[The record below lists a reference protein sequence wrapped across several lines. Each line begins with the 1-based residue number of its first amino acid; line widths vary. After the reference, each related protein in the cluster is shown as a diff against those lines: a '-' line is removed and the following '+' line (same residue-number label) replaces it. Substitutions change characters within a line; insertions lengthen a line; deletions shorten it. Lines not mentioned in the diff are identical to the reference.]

1 MLFKSS
7 ASPKENPGSKRLRRT
22 LGLLLGSA
30 LAVQY
35 KQDRIFRASVNLQLV
50 MVLNYLYAAYNLL
63 TALQSG
69 SMWLLSLGIYTLM
82 LAIVRTDL
90 TLSHHRGRK
99 LPPDAL
105 PRHES
110 RCYRRVAWSL
120 LVLNVP
126 IGGLTLLMVSGQSVS
141 ALPGHLIYL
150 SALYTFVM
158 MFLAIS
164 NLIRFRKLG
173 SPILSAAKVL
183 SLVAALLS
191 LLITF
196 SGDKLR
202 AITFWTMGNLSSAS
216 YQNALT
222 LLATLLL
229 CGGIILTQARA
240 LNAMSMG
247 EEYALHVG
255 VSVRRVKLTVMICVS
270 AMIGMSVSV
279 GGGIGFV
286 GLVTPHMIRLI
297 VGANHRRTL
306 PACLYGGAIFLL
318 LADLISRTILAPAVL
333 PVGVV
338 TSIIGAAAFLV
349 IFLRTKRRERA

>member
-63 TALQSG
+63 IGLQSG
-69 SMWLLSLGIYTLM
+69 SVWLLSLGVYTLM

-120 LVLNVP
+120 LALNVP

-141 ALPGHLIYL
+141 AQGSFRLMMTRLTG
-150 SALYTFVM
+150 SAV
-158 MFLAIS
+158 
-164 NLIRFRKLG
+164 
-173 SPILSAAKVL
+173 
-183 SLVAALLS
+183 
-191 LLITF
+191 
-196 SGDKLR
+196 
-202 AITFWTMGNLSSAS
+202 
-216 YQNALT
+216 
-222 LLATLLL
+222 
-229 CGGIILTQARA
+229 
-240 LNAMSMG
+240 
-247 EEYALHVG
+247 YA
-255 VSVRRVKLTVMICVS
+255 
-270 AMIGMSVSV
+270 
-279 GGGIGFV
+279 
-286 GLVTPHMIRLI
+286 
-297 VGANHRRTL
+297 
-306 PACLYGGAIFLL
+306 
-318 LADLISRTILAPAVL
+318 AVL
-333 PVGVV
+333 
-338 TSIIGAAAFLV
+338 IIAV
-349 IFLRTKRRERA
+349 WMLRRPLTISANGIEEELTAP

>member
-7 ASPKENPGSKRLRRT
+7 ASPKENPGSKRLRRA

-69 SMWLLSLGIYTLM
+69 SMWLLSLGVYTLM

-120 LVLNVP
+120 LALNVP

-191 LLITF
+191 LLTLQSALIDRFGTAQGSFRLLMTRLTGSAVYAAVLIIAVWMLRRPLTISASGIRRNSLRHERQGVSPLRRRNPCFQKRTAWGKSKSPKAKKIAIGQAIRSRWHFHYALTFPKLSGISTTKCGWHDKSPADTRSSGSSSAF
-196 SGDKLR
+196 SGYRRRK
-202 AITFWTMGNLSSAS
+202 
-216 YQNALT
+216 
-222 LLATLLL
+222 
-229 CGGIILTQARA
+229 
-240 LNAMSMG
+240 
-247 EEYALHVG
+247 
-255 VSVRRVKLTVMICVS
+255 SVT
-270 AMIGMSVSV
+270 
-279 GGGIGFV
+279 
-286 GLVTPHMIRLI
+286 
-297 VGANHRRTL
+297 
-306 PACLYGGAIFLL
+306 GAIGHDAF
-318 LADLISRTILAPAVL
+318 ASVL
-333 PVGVV
+333 
-338 TSIIGAAAFLV
+338 
-349 IFLRTKRRERA
+349 

>member
-7 ASPKENPGSKRLRRT
+7 ASPKENPGSKRLRRA

-69 SMWLLSLGIYTLM
+69 SVWLLSLGIYTLM

-120 LVLNVP
+120 LALNVP

-183 SLVAALLS
+183 SLVAL
-191 LLITF
+191 
-196 SGDKLR
+196 
-202 AITFWTMGNLSSAS
+202 
-216 YQNALT
+216 LT
-222 LLATLLL
+222 LQSALIDRFGTAQGSFRLMMTR
-229 CGGIILTQARA
+229 LTGSAV
-240 LNAMSMG
+240 
-247 EEYALHVG
+247 YA
-255 VSVRRVKLTVMICVS
+255 
-270 AMIGMSVSV
+270 
-279 GGGIGFV
+279 
-286 GLVTPHMIRLI
+286 
-297 VGANHRRTL
+297 
-306 PACLYGGAIFLL
+306 
-318 LADLISRTILAPAVL
+318 AVL
-333 PVGVV
+333 
-338 TSIIGAAAFLV
+338 IIAV
-349 IFLRTKRRERA
+349 WMLRRPLTISANGIEEELTAP

>member
-7 ASPKENPGSKRLRRT
+7 ASPKGNPGSKRLRRT

-69 SMWLLSLGIYTLM
+69 SVWLLSLGIYTLM

-120 LVLNVP
+120 LALNVP

-150 SALYTFVM
+150 LRALHLRHDVSCH
-158 MFLAIS
+158 LEPDSLPQARQPDS
-164 NLIRFRKLG
+164 LG
-173 SPILSAAKVL
+173 SESAFARRGAA
-183 SLVAALLS
+183 VAA
-191 LLITF
+191 
-196 SGDKLR
+196 D
-202 AITFWTMGNLSSAS
+202 AA
-216 YQNALT
+216 
-222 LLATLLL
+222 
-229 CGGIILTQARA
+229 
-240 LNAMSMG
+240 
-247 EEYALHVG
+247 
-255 VSVRRVKLTVMICVS
+255 
-270 AMIGMSVSV
+270 
-279 GGGIGFV
+279 
-286 GLVTPHMIRLI
+286 
-297 VGANHRRTL
+297 
-306 PACLYGGAIFLL
+306 
-318 LADLISRTILAPAVL
+318 
-333 PVGVV
+333 
-338 TSIIGAAAFLV
+338 IGAD
-349 IFLRTKRRERA
+349 

>member
-69 SMWLLSLGIYTLM
+69 SMWLLSLGVYTLM

-120 LVLNVP
+120 LALNVP

-183 SLVAALLS
+183 SLVAALLTLQS
-191 LLITF
+191 ALIDRFGTAQGSF
-196 SGDKLR
+196 RLMMTRLTGSTVYASVLIIAVWMLR
-202 AITFWTMGNLSSAS
+202 RPLTISA
-216 YQNALT
+216 NGIEEELT
-222 LLATLLL
+222 
-229 CGGIILTQARA
+229 
-240 LNAMSMG
+240 
-247 EEYALHVG
+247 
-255 VSVRRVKLTVMICVS
+255 
-270 AMIGMSVSV
+270 
-279 GGGIGFV
+279 
-286 GLVTPHMIRLI
+286 
-297 VGANHRRTL
+297 
-306 PACLYGGAIFLL
+306 
-318 LADLISRTILAPAVL
+318 AP
-333 PVGVV
+333 
-338 TSIIGAAAFLV
+338 
-349 IFLRTKRRERA
+349 

>member
-7 ASPKENPGSKRLRRT
+7 ASPKENPGSKRLRRA

-69 SMWLLSLGIYTLM
+69 SMWLLSLGVYTLM

-120 LVLNVP
+120 LALNVP

-183 SLVAALLS
+183 SLVAALLTLQS
-191 LLITF
+191 ALIDRFGTAQGSF
-196 SGDKLR
+196 RLMMTRLTG
-202 AITFWTMGNLSSAS
+202 SAV
-216 YQNALT
+216 
-222 LLATLLL
+222 
-229 CGGIILTQARA
+229 
-240 LNAMSMG
+240 
-247 EEYALHVG
+247 YA
-255 VSVRRVKLTVMICVS
+255 
-270 AMIGMSVSV
+270 
-279 GGGIGFV
+279 
-286 GLVTPHMIRLI
+286 
-297 VGANHRRTL
+297 
-306 PACLYGGAIFLL
+306 
-318 LADLISRTILAPAVL
+318 AVL
-333 PVGVV
+333 
-338 TSIIGAAAFLV
+338 IIAV
-349 IFLRTKRRERA
+349 WMLRRPLTISANGIEEELTAP

>member
-7 ASPKENPGSKRLRRT
+7 ASPKENPGSKRLRRA

-63 TALQSG
+63 IGLQSG

-120 LVLNVP
+120 LALNVP
-126 IGGLTLLMVSGQSVS
+126 IGGLTLLMVSGQSVSALPGHLIYLS

-191 LLITF
+191 LLT
-196 SGDKLR
+196 LQ
-202 AITFWTMGNLSSAS
+202 SALIDRFGTAQGS
-216 YQNALT
+216 FRLLMTRLT
-222 LLATLLL
+222 GSAV
-229 CGGIILTQARA
+229 
-240 LNAMSMG
+240 
-247 EEYALHVG
+247 YA
-255 VSVRRVKLTVMICVS
+255 
-270 AMIGMSVSV
+270 
-279 GGGIGFV
+279 
-286 GLVTPHMIRLI
+286 
-297 VGANHRRTL
+297 
-306 PACLYGGAIFLL
+306 
-318 LADLISRTILAPAVL
+318 AVL
-333 PVGVV
+333 
-338 TSIIGAAAFLV
+338 IIAV
-349 IFLRTKRRERA
+349 WMLRRPLTISANGIEEELTAP

>member
-7 ASPKENPGSKRLRRT
+7 ASPKENPGSKRLRRA

-69 SMWLLSLGIYTLM
+69 SMWLLSLGVYTLM

-120 LVLNVP
+120 LALNVP

-191 LLITF
+191 LQSALIDRFGTAQGSF
-196 SGDKLR
+196 RLMMTRLTG
-202 AITFWTMGNLSSAS
+202 SAV
-216 YQNALT
+216 
-222 LLATLLL
+222 
-229 CGGIILTQARA
+229 
-240 LNAMSMG
+240 
-247 EEYALHVG
+247 YA
-255 VSVRRVKLTVMICVS
+255 
-270 AMIGMSVSV
+270 
-279 GGGIGFV
+279 
-286 GLVTPHMIRLI
+286 
-297 VGANHRRTL
+297 
-306 PACLYGGAIFLL
+306 
-318 LADLISRTILAPAVL
+318 AVL
-333 PVGVV
+333 
-338 TSIIGAAAFLV
+338 IIAV
-349 IFLRTKRRERA
+349 WMLRRPLTISANGIEEELTAP

>member
-69 SMWLLSLGIYTLM
+69 SVWLLSLGVYTLM

-120 LVLNVP
+120 LALNVP

-141 ALPGHLIYL
+141 SPARPPDLP
-150 SALYTFVM
+150 
-158 MFLAIS
+158 
-164 NLIRFRKLG
+164 
-173 SPILSAAKVL
+173 
-183 SLVAALLS
+183 
-191 LLITF
+191 
-196 SGDKLR
+196 LR
-202 AITFWTMGNLSSAS
+202 ALHLRHDVSCHLEPDS
-216 YQNALT
+216 LP
-222 LLATLLL
+222 
-229 CGGIILTQARA
+229 QARA
-240 LNAMSMG
+240 ARFSRQRKCFR
-247 EEYALHVG
+247 
-255 VSVRRVKLTVMICVS
+255 SSRRCC
-270 AMIGMSVSV
+270 
-279 GGGIGFV
+279 
-286 GLVTPHMIRLI
+286 R
-297 VGANHRRTL
+297 
-306 PACLYGGAIFLL
+306 C
-318 LADLISRTILAPAVL
+318 
-333 PVGVV
+333 
-338 TSIIGAAAFLV
+338 
-349 IFLRTKRRERA
+349 

>member
-63 TALQSG
+63 SG
-69 SMWLLSLGIYTLM
+69 SVWLLSLGVYTLM

-120 LVLNVP
+120 LALNVP

-191 LLITF
+191 LLT
-196 SGDKLR
+196 LQ
-202 AITFWTMGNLSSAS
+202 SALIDRFGTAQGS
-216 YQNALT
+216 FRLMMTRLT
-222 LLATLLL
+222 GSAV
-229 CGGIILTQARA
+229 
-240 LNAMSMG
+240 
-247 EEYALHVG
+247 YA
-255 VSVRRVKLTVMICVS
+255 
-270 AMIGMSVSV
+270 
-279 GGGIGFV
+279 
-286 GLVTPHMIRLI
+286 
-297 VGANHRRTL
+297 
-306 PACLYGGAIFLL
+306 
-318 LADLISRTILAPAVL
+318 AVL
-333 PVGVV
+333 
-338 TSIIGAAAFLV
+338 IIAV
-349 IFLRTKRRERA
+349 WMLRRPLTISANGIEEELTAP

>member
-7 ASPKENPGSKRLRRT
+7 ASPKENPGSKRLRRA

-69 SMWLLSLGIYTLM
+69 SMWLLSLGVYTLM

-120 LVLNVP
+120 LA
-126 IGGLTLLMVSGQSVS
+126 LMVSGQSVS

-164 NLIRFRKLG
+164 NLIRFRKFG

-191 LLITF
+191 LLTLQSALIDRFGTAQGSF
-196 SGDKLR
+196 RLMMTRLTGSAVYASVLIIAVWMLR
-202 AITFWTMGNLSSAS
+202 RPLTISA
-216 YQNALT
+216 NGIEEELT
-222 LLATLLL
+222 
-229 CGGIILTQARA
+229 
-240 LNAMSMG
+240 
-247 EEYALHVG
+247 
-255 VSVRRVKLTVMICVS
+255 
-270 AMIGMSVSV
+270 
-279 GGGIGFV
+279 
-286 GLVTPHMIRLI
+286 
-297 VGANHRRTL
+297 
-306 PACLYGGAIFLL
+306 
-318 LADLISRTILAPAVL
+318 AP
-333 PVGVV
+333 
-338 TSIIGAAAFLV
+338 
-349 IFLRTKRRERA
+349 

>member
-63 TALQSG
+63 IGLQSG
-69 SMWLLSLGIYTLM
+69 SVWLLSLGIYTLM

-90 TLSHHRGRK
+90 TLSHHRGRN
-99 LPPDAL
+99 LPADAL
-105 PRHES
+105 PRHEA

-120 LVLNVP
+120 
-126 IGGLTLLMVSGQSVS
+126 MASGQSVS

-191 LLITF
+191 LLT
-196 SGDKLR
+196 LQ
-202 AITFWTMGNLSSAS
+202 SALIDRFGAE
-216 YQNALT
+216 QGAFRLLMTRLT
-222 LLATLLL
+222 GSVVYAT
-229 CGGIILTQARA
+229 
-240 LNAMSMG
+240 
-247 EEYALHVG
+247 V
-255 VSVRRVKLTVMICVS
+255 
-270 AMIGMSVSV
+270 
-279 GGGIGFV
+279 
-286 GLVTPHMIRLI
+286 
-297 VGANHRRTL
+297 
-306 PACLYGGAIFLL
+306 
-318 LADLISRTILAPAVL
+318 
-333 PVGVV
+333 
-338 TSIIGAAAFLV
+338 LV
-349 IFLRTKRRERA
+349 IAVWMLRRPLTISANGIEEELTAP

>member
-1 MLFKSS
+1 MPTKSCSSPRRS
-7 ASPKENPGSKRLRRT
+7 ASNKRVRRA

-63 TALQSG
+63 IGLQSG
-69 SMWLLSLGIYTLM
+69 SVWLLSLGIYTLM

-99 LPPDAL
+99 LPADAL
-105 PRHES
+105 PRHEA

-126 IGGLTLLMVSGQSVS
+126 IGGLALLMVSGQSVS

-158 MFLAIS
+158 MYLAIS

-191 LLITF
+191 LLTLQSALIDRFGAEQGAFRLLMTRLTGSAVYGSVF
-196 SGDKLR
+196 FISIWMLR
-202 AITFWTMGNLSSAS
+202 HPMTVNPDGIEEE
-216 YQNALT
+216 LT
-222 LLATLLL
+222 
-229 CGGIILTQARA
+229 
-240 LNAMSMG
+240 
-247 EEYALHVG
+247 
-255 VSVRRVKLTVMICVS
+255 
-270 AMIGMSVSV
+270 
-279 GGGIGFV
+279 
-286 GLVTPHMIRLI
+286 
-297 VGANHRRTL
+297 
-306 PACLYGGAIFLL
+306 
-318 LADLISRTILAPAVL
+318 AP
-333 PVGVV
+333 
-338 TSIIGAAAFLV
+338 
-349 IFLRTKRRERA
+349 

>member
-7 ASPKENPGSKRLRRT
+7 ASPKENPGSKRLRRA

-63 TALQSG
+63 IGLQGG
-69 SMWLLSLGIYTLM
+69 SVSLM

-105 PRHES
+105 PRHEA

-120 LVLNVP
+120 LALNVP

-191 LLITF
+191 LLT
-196 SGDKLR
+196 LQ
-202 AITFWTMGNLSSAS
+202 SALIDRFGTAQGS
-216 YQNALT
+216 FRLMMTRLT
-222 LLATLLL
+222 GSAV
-229 CGGIILTQARA
+229 
-240 LNAMSMG
+240 
-247 EEYALHVG
+247 YA
-255 VSVRRVKLTVMICVS
+255 
-270 AMIGMSVSV
+270 
-279 GGGIGFV
+279 
-286 GLVTPHMIRLI
+286 
-297 VGANHRRTL
+297 
-306 PACLYGGAIFLL
+306 
-318 LADLISRTILAPAVL
+318 AVL
-333 PVGVV
+333 
-338 TSIIGAAAFLV
+338 IIAV
-349 IFLRTKRRERA
+349 WMLRRPLTISANGIEEELTAP